1 MADQDVKD
9 SHEKT
14 VNLEALWSALQ
25 QNKLQD
31 KLFSIFNVLMNIP
44 VNGRNQ
50 VQETQ
55 LASRALNSCQN
66 LWEVIFQ

>member
-31 KLFSIFNVLMNIP
+31 KLFSIFNFLMDIP

>member
-31 KLFSIFNVLMNIP
+31 KLFSIFNVLMDIP

-55 LASRALNSCQN
+55 LTSRALNSCQN

>member
-1 MADQDVKD
+1 MFYFT
-9 SHEKT
+9 EKSRA
-14 VNLEALWSALQ
+14 LE
-25 QNKLQD
+25 NKLQD
-31 KLFSIFNVLMNIP
+31 KLFSIFNVLMDIP

-55 LASRALNSCQN
+55 LAFRALNSCQN

>member
-1 MADQDVKD
+1 MGDQDVKD

-31 KLFSIFNVLMNIP
+31 KLFSIFNVLMDIP

>member
-31 KLFSIFNVLMNIP
+31 KLFSIFNVLMDIP

-55 LASRALNSCQN
+55 LAFIALNSCQN

>member
-1 MADQDVKD
+1 MFYFT
-9 SHEKT
+9 EKSRA
-14 VNLEALWSALQ
+14 LE
-25 QNKLQD
+25 NKLQD
-31 KLFSIFNVLMNIP
+31 KLFSIFNVLMDIP

-55 LASRALNSCQN
+55 QAFRALNSCQN